1 MTSAP
6 LVPFVLSVLA
16 FAAGAAAA
24 QTAASSVTIYGIVDQ
39 GIIKMNNGTSNVLN
53 SGGGARG
60 QWNVKQGAAPRLGF
74 RGVEDIGGGVQAF
87 FHLEH
92 RFLADDGSA
101 STPFWTGRSVV
112 GLRGAAGEITIGR
125 DYLPAFWP
133 GVAVDPWG
141 WDTVGQ
147 MGLAYTWARYAGG
160 DAAGIRNSNAITYR
174 SPAFGGLTASLQT
187 ALGEGGATRGRST
200 GANLIYSAGPV
211 YLGFGFDTAKH
222 TTGSAD
228 ARLLLVSGA
237 YNFGV
242 AKLSGVIAR
251 SRSTANVTTRSMFIG
266 GSAPIGPGQLRAAI
280 GRIDPAGANNNS
292 TKASLGYHYSLSK
305 RTTLYT
311 DLGSAKTDGLTRSTG
326 VDLGVKHVF

>member
-1 MTSAP
+1 MNRTSLA
-6 LVPFVLSVLA
+6 LSALA
-16 FAAGAAAA
+16 LAAGAASA
-24 QTAASSVTIYGIVDQ
+24 QTSSVTIYGIIDQ
-39 GIIKMNNGTSNVLN
+39 GIVKMNNGTSNALN
-53 SGGGARG
+53 SGAGNRG

-74 RGVEDIGGGVQAF
+74 RGVEELGGGIQAF

-92 RFLADDGSA
+92 RYLADDGSA
-101 STPFWTGRSVV
+101 LTPFWTGRSVV
-112 GLRGAAGEITIGR
+112 GLRGAGGEIAIGR

-133 GVAVDPWG
+133 GVAADPWG

-174 SPAFGGLTASLQT
+174 SPSFSGLTVSLQT

-200 GANLIYSAGPV
+200 GGNAIYASGPL

-228 ARLLLVSGA
+228 ARLFLVSGA
-237 YNFGV
+237 YDFGV

-251 SRSTANVTTRSMFIG
+251 SRSTANLTTQSMFIG
-266 GSAPIGPGQLRAAI
+266 GSAPIGPGQLRAAV
-280 GRIDPAGANNNS
+280 GRVDPDGANNNS
-292 TKASLGYHYSLSK
+292 TKASIGYFYFLSK